1 MQTIAHNPV
10 ATALFVLLYIIAA
23 LTAAYILIKGRYK
36 VPEKLYW
43 AGWVLQVP
51 LIGALAY
58 WLCYFRQQQKK

>member
-10 ATALFVLLYIIAA
+10 AAAVFVLLYTIAA

-36 VPEKLYW
+36 TSERLYW

-51 LIGALAY
+51 LVGVLAY
-58 WLCYFRQQQKK
+58 WVCYFRQKQKK

>member
-10 ATALFVLLYIIAA
+10 AAAVFVLLHAIAA
-23 LTAAYILIKGRYK
+23 LMAAYILIKGRYK
-36 VPEKLYW
+36 VTERLYW

-58 WLCYFRQQQKK
+58 WMCYFRQQQKK